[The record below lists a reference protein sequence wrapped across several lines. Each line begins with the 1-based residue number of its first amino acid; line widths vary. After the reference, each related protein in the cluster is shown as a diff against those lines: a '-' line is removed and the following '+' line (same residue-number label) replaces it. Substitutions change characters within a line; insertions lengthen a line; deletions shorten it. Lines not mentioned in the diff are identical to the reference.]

1 MEGIKILLGF
11 IILVLFA
18 FILLQYREI
27 KRVNDKLKL
36 MEEVRNTLYFVA
48 ERITKTNNEDEI
60 YSLILGAAIEL
71 IHHASKGSILLFGE
85 DDLLH
90 FRSIKGFTKEL
101 KNLTLKREEAFLY
114 SINNFSQT
122 AIIKSPDKFDEDI
135 FNVDK
140 METMK
145 SFEALDIY
153 CTIST
158 PIYIDEK
165 LIGIMNVDSTGKG
178 EAFLKEDIDL
188 MNYIRNELQLSLKN
202 SFTQNKLEYMA
213 NFDELTGL
221 YNRRYFKQFFNKEL
235 LKIKRYNGEGCLALI
250 DLDNF
255 KYINDTYGHNL
266 GDTALKLF
274 ADALRENIRKTDIY
288 ARMSG
293 DEFVILF
300 VNCIK
305 EKAVERL
312 EHIRKVLAERN
323 LENLNLCFSYGICK
337 IDSKSELTTDEIF
350 GIADREMYD
359 DKKGKFFRI

>member
-11 IILVLFA
+11 IILVLFT
-18 FILLQYREI
+18 FIVLQYMEI
-27 KRVNDKLKL
+27 KRVKDKLKL
-36 MEEVRNTLYFVA
+36 MEEVRSTLYLVA

-60 YSLILGAAIEL
+60 YSLILDAAIEL

-90 FRSIKGFTKEL
+90 FRSVKGFSKEL
-101 KNLTLKREEAFLY
+101 KSLTLNREEAYLY

-135 FNVDK
+135 FNADK
-140 METMK
+140 IKTMK
-145 SFEALDIY
+145 NFEALDIY
-153 CTIST
+153 CTMST

-178 EAFLKEDIDL
+178 ESFSKEDINL
-188 MNYIRNELQLSLKN
+188 MNYIRNELQISLKN
-202 SFTQNKLEYMA
+202 SFIQNKLEYMA

-221 YNRRYFKQFFNKEL
+221 FNRRYFKQFFNKEL

-255 KYINDTYGHNL
+255 KYINDTYGHNA
-266 GDTALKLF
+266 GDEALKF
-274 ADALRENIRKTDIY
+274 FSDRLRENIRETDVY

-300 VNCIK
+300 VNCIR
-305 EKAVERL
+305 EKAVKRL
-312 EHIRKVLAERN
+312 EYIRRILIENPFNQFN
-323 LENLNLCFSYGICK
+323 LSFSFGVCQ
-337 IDSKSELTTDEIF
+337 IDSLSDLTTDEIF
-350 GIADREMYD
+350 GAADKEMYE
-359 DKKGKFFRI
+359 DKNKKQNRI